1 MPTVRA
7 GGIDLHR
14 VLMKDCF
21 LWIESAYKSM
31 SSYQDLDI
39 WMERRSGPRIERS
52 NDHRNVYQRD
62 RARIIH
68 SAAFRRLQS
77 KTQILAIRQNDYS
90 RTRLTHSLEVA
101 QIGGGIVYHL
111 QSSQSQN
118 APFQIWLASES
129 LMETVCLSHDIGHPP
144 FGHGGEVALN
154 FMMVEHGGF
163 EGNAQSLRIL
173 GKRGSYSDK
182 FGMDV
187 SRRTMLGV
195 MKYPALHDSVV
206 GKYPDKPTNLRLFKA
221 KDWHPPK
228 CIYKEEEELLDWVLS
243 PFSTSDRDNLLTVMR
258 PSSTGHG
265 RTSHA
270 SFDTSIMDLAD
281 DIAYGV
287 HDLEDAIVLGMVTRD
302 MWQAHLV
309 PKLSALDTPF
319 LTQNLSRLEDQL
331 FSKQSHL
338 RKKAIGDLVSWFITS
353 CEVQEVPQF
362 EHALLHYQAVLPDQQ
377 RLALDYLKDFEM
389 THIIMR
395 PEVQML
401 VYKGQQM
408 LLEMFEALAA
418 DPARLLPKEL
428 AKEWQETEI
437 NGGNSYRIICDYMAS
452 MSDDY
457 ASRMYKTLFVPSSGS
472 VFEPI

>member
-1 MPTVRA
+1 M
-7 GGIDLHR
+7 INDNFDLT
-14 VLMKDCF
+14 
-21 LWIESAYKSM
+21 E
-31 SSYQDLDI
+31 
-39 WMERRSGPRIERS
+39 WMVRRSGPRVERS
-52 NDHRNVYQRD
+52 NDHRDVYQRD

-101 QIGGGIVYHL
+101 QIGGGIVYQL
-111 QSSQSQN
+111 QSSNHSN
-118 APFQIWLASES
+118 APFQPWLASDS
-129 LMETVCLSHDIGHPP
+129 LMETICLSHDIGHPP

-154 FMMVEHGGF
+154 YMMTEHGGF
-163 EGNAQSLRIL
+163 EGNGQSLRIL
-173 GKRGSYSDK
+173 GKRGSYSETY
-182 FGMDV
+182 GMDV

-195 MKYPALHDSVV
+195 LKYPALYQTVV
-206 GKYPDKPTNLRLFKA
+206 GHYPNKPDNLRQFKA

-228 CIYKEEEELLDWVLS
+228 CIYQEESELLEWILA
-243 PFSTSDRDNLLTVMR
+243 PFEHSDRDTLSQVTRNN
-258 PSSTGHG
+258 PNAHG
-265 RTSHA
+265 RTEHCG
-270 SFDTSIMDLAD
+270 FDTSIMDLAD

-287 HDLEDAIVLGMVTRD
+287 HDMEDAIVLGMVTRD
-302 MWQAHLV
+302 MWQQYLK
-309 PKLSALDTPF
+309 PKLDAIDCDF
-319 LTQNLSRLEDQL
+319 LNHNLERIESQL

-353 CEVQEVPQF
+353 CYVMEKEAFKHP
-362 EHALLHYQAVLPDQQ
+362 LLRFQANLPDAERQ
-377 RLALDYLKDFEM
+377 ALNLFKEFEM
-389 THIIMR
+389 QHIILR
-395 PEVQML
+395 PEVQIL

-418 DPARLLPKEL
+418 DPARLLPKDL
-428 AKEWQETEI
+428 AKEWRQDTE
-437 NGGNSYRIICDYMAS
+437 NGGHGYRIICDYMAS

>member
-1 MPTVRA
+1 MSN
-7 GGIDLHR
+7 
-14 VLMKDCF
+14 
-21 LWIESAYKSM
+21 SA
-31 SSYQDLDI
+31 DLDI
-39 WMERRSGPRIERS
+39 WMERRSGPRTEKS

-111 QSSQSQN
+111 QSSQPEN
-118 APFQIWLASES
+118 ASFQKWLASES
-129 LMETVCLSHDIGHPP
+129 LIETICLSHDIGHPP

-154 FMMVEHGGF
+154 FMMIDHGGF
-163 EGNAQSLRIL
+163 EGNGQSLRIL
-173 GKRGSYSDK
+173 GKRGSYSEE

-195 MKYPALHDSVV
+195 IKYPALHEDVV
-206 GKYPDKPTNLRLFKA
+206 GKYPNKPTNLRLFRA

-228 CIYKEEEELLDWVLS
+228 CIFAEEAPLLDWILA
-243 PFSTSDRDNLLTVMR
+243 PFNESDRSHLLNVSR
-258 PSSTGHG
+258 QENNRHG
-265 RTSHA
+265 RTQHA

-302 MWQAHLV
+302 MWQAHV
-309 PKLSALDTPF
+309 AQALAAIDTPF
-319 LTQNLSRLEDQL
+319 LNEHLTRIEQQL

-353 CEVQEVPQF
+353 CEVTEANEFDHPLLRYQAALPAPQR
-362 EHALLHYQAVLPDQQ
+362 HALDL
-377 RLALDYLKDFEM
+377 LKDFEM
-389 THIIMR
+389 THIIQR

-428 AKEWQETEI
+428 AKEWRAIEAV
-437 NGGNSYRIICDYMAS
+437 GGNGHRIICDYMAS